1 MAVKAVKQAVETT
14 TQPETV
20 AQNAAPIATNEIAP
34 GLNIEALIADEILD
48 NLDWQKVRESL
59 IARAKQRFWIW
70 LSSQILSNETCQVAL
85 TEIDAIA
92 MSGSEVVD
100 A

>member
-20 AQNAAPIATNEIAP
+20 AQNAAPIAINEIAP
-34 GLNIEALIADEILD
+34 TDIEALIADEILD

-59 IARAKQRFWIW
+59 IARAKQRFWVW

-92 MSGSEVVD
+92 MSCSEVID

>member
-34 GLNIEALIADEILD
+34 TDIEALIADEILD

-59 IARAKQRFWIW
+59 IARGRQRFWVW
-70 LSSQILSNETCQVAL
+70 LSSQILPSETCQVAL

-92 MSGSEVVD
+92 MSGSEVID

>member
-1 MAVKAVKQAVETT
+1 MAGKVIKQAVEATI
-14 TQPETV
+14 QPETV
-20 AQNAAPIATNEIAP
+20 AQNAAPIAINEIAP
-34 GLNIEALIADEILD
+34 TDIEALIADEILD

-70 LSSQILSNETCQVAL
+70 LSSQILPSETCQVAL

-92 MSGSEVVD
+92 MSGSEVID

>member
-1 MAVKAVKQAVETT
+1 MAAKAVKQAVEPT

-20 AQNAAPIATNEIAP
+20 AQNAASIATNEIVP
-34 GLNIEALIADEILD
+34 TDIEALITDEILD

-59 IARAKQRFWIW
+59 IARGRQRFWVW
-70 LSSQILSNETCQVAL
+70 LSSQILSSETCQVAL

-92 MSGSEVVD
+92 MSGSEVID